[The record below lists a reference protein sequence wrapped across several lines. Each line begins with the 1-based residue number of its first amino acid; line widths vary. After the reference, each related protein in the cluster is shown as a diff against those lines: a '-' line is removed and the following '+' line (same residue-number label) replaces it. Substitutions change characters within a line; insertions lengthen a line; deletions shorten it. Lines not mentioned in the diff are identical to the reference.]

1 MKIIEKKCPN
11 CHSNLEF
18 DVGEVNVKCPSCRRE
33 YMIEYDKDFV
43 DPEVQLK
50 AKDIQ
55 LKLLDDFEKTRRFSR
70 VVFLFV
76 FLIATVV
83 IILTIFFA
91 VNGYK
96 EYFESQKSFEQTRL
110 ENEKRSEEFR
120 REMEQRQ
127 SENDDLY
134 NAMKDEIDRQ
144 IEEQRNNNP

>member
-11 CHSNLEF
+11 CHANLEF
-18 DVGEVNVKCPSCRRE
+18 DAGETNVKCKNCRRE

-55 LKLLDDFEKTRRFSR
+55 LKLLNDFEKTRRFSR
-70 VVFLFV
+70 GVFLAI
-76 FLIATVV
+76 FLITTVV

-110 ENEKRSEEFR
+110 ENAKRSEEFR

-127 SENDDLY
+127 AEGDEFY
-134 NAMKDEIDRQ
+134 NSMKDEIDRQ
-144 IEEQRNNNP
+144 IEEQRNSNP

>member
-11 CHSNLEF
+11 CHANLEF
-18 DVGEVNVKCPSCRRE
+18 DAGETNVKCKNCRRE

-55 LKLLDDFEKTRRFSR
+55 LKLLNDFEKTRRFSR
-70 VVFLFV
+70 GVFLV
-76 FLIATVV
+76 IFLITTVV
-83 IILTIFFA
+83 IILTIFFSI
-91 VNGYK
+91 NGYK

-110 ENEKRSEEFR
+110 ENAKRSEEFR

-127 SENDDLY
+127 AEGDEFY
-134 NAMKDEIDRQ
+134 NSMKDEIDRQ
-144 IEEQRNNNP
+144 IEE